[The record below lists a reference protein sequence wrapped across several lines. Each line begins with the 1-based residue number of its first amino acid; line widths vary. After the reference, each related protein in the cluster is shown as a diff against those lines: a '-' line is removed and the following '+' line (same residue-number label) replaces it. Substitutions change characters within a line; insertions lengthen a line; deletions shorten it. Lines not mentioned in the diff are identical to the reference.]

1 MNLCQIAPQGA
12 KHGSSFT
19 ARYLPGNRSFIPPL
33 VQTASRAGTKREGAR
48 QEGNPGFRAR
58 EKAFADRIEKA
69 RSKAGFPKTL
79 RMSSGGGFRQQGPGL
94 VNEL

>member
-1 MNLCQIAPQGA
+1 MNAIWTRLGLAPGRR
-12 KHGSSFT
+12 KGW
-19 ARYLPGNRSFIPPL
+19 RLPGWWPAAQDSP
-33 VQTASRAGTKREGAR
+33 AGTKREGAR

>member
-1 MNLCQIAPQGA
+1 MSMLQVGVGAGTAQGLVVAWMVPAAPD
-12 KHGSSFT
+12 S
-19 ARYLPGNRSFIPPL
+19 P
-33 VQTASRAGTKREGAR
+33 AGTKREGAR

>member
-1 MNLCQIAPQGA
+1 MLICREISA
-12 KHGSSFT
+12 S
-19 ARYLPGNRSFIPPL
+19 LPLG
-33 VQTASRAGTKREGAR
+33 